1 VAGGHRIVVVAVL
14 VVVIVVEE
22 EEGGEEEGE
31 GRRCNYD
38 VVMSSSNF
46 EYVVFTSRSIPS
58 KTRRCTMM
66 LPCALGL
73 KNSKYK

>member
-14 VVVIVVEE
+14 VAVVD
-22 EEGGEEEGE
+22 EEGGGEGEGE

-46 EYVVFTSRSIPS
+46 ECVVFTSRSIPS
-58 KTRRCTMM
+58 KTRRCTVM